1 MKKKIS
7 ASLLAMLLVFQV
19 MSSGY
24 LAPMAAFANE
34 PVSTNETTDTQAPE
48 QTAEQQAEAEAAQK
62 KALEEAEQAVDD
74 LFTDTTHKTIKEGLI
89 DVQINT
95 AEAYVDKLQD
105 GTDKT
110 KLQTLLA
117 EARNQVAQAET
128 KVTKE
133 ETPKQEVATEET
145 TKEETV
151 AEKPKKK
158 LMAKAVTGTEI
169 TQDADLKVNV
179 TKNGK
184 ELSPTDA
191 TSNKVM
197 DGDTIK
203 MKVTFDLSAEN
214 IEKNNYANG
223 SYIRVK
229 LPSDML
235 DEVKPNKGPIK
246 AGEDTVGN
254 YEILDGYLKIT
265 LTALVDESLDQP
277 MEIEDGFVELTATLK
292 SATDNT
298 PGQDL
303 TFGEPNKN
311 GGEIK
316 IPVTFVPKPAS
327 GGTKIQ
333 KQPGVIDPENGQI
346 KWTVNV
352 NTDLSLKDLQGTIK
366 FVDQLPTDKLNYV
379 SIKVTPIVYN
389 LKGGEV
395 EGTTEELTI
404 PNDKTNFEYE
414 LKNLDST
421 GYKFEYVTENV
432 STADES
438 KETISNT
445 AQIKQGTTQIAN
457 STNNVTVNYGP
468 VLEKNVIQNGK
479 EATWTIKYNHNQKTR
494 TGKELELLDQ
504 FTNTHVLK
512 GDLSNIKV
520 QKVDGSGKVISD
532 ALQRTDYTIQESN
545 TADKNGFL
553 ITFKADAVKGQ
564 AYTIVYT
571 TKLADPDGIIP
582 KTKTVTN
589 DVSFGTK
596 STSNSI
602 TNNYNLGSKSSE
614 VDYANK
620 KINWEITVNPDNL
633 ALKNV
638 VLTDTY
644 PTDRGLKIAQDF
656 KLNGEALDS
665 SKLTKDILGE
675 FTIKL
680 GDITTA
686 QTITYSTPYD
696 VDTVTSTGITNN
708 VKYTYTTENKV
719 SEQETGFSH
728 TETINEK
735 QSVKNGYK
743 SGNYNYVDRKFE
755 WEAGFNYKRQNIK
768 GAFFTDTLS
777 ENQKLEADTIKLYK
791 VDLGTDDVNGK
802 EIAVDMKTVGTL
814 ETTATGFTFTFN
826 DTEDIEAYKFKYK
839 SVDADGQMEAGKV
852 YTNNATLVT
861 DGTTKYNQDASVTI
875 NNAEH
880 KIEKDAPKVLED
892 DQILNWQMIINKGQS
907 KLTNVTIEDMPG
919 SNQLILAD
927 TFKIEELTTIDGI
940 EFDPS
945 KVVLDSKDISST
957 DDGYTFTQNGFT
969 VEQKIIGTGDQ
980 VSKGFIVTFPETIEK
995 AYKIT
1000 YSAYYNDAANTQT
1013 TNIATLKYN
1022 NNDKETAGESSP
1034 GTAKPYN
1041 IVYSGSNANATR
1053 TKADIKMHKVD
1064 PMDSMKPLQGAVFE
1078 LYNGKGTVK
1087 IATGT
1092 TDANGDVIFKG
1103 YFEGTYQIKE
1113 VTAPAGYVTTGSQYS
1128 QKTQVKFLKDTN
1140 TLVTGTSNPV
1150 ITKTIANY
1158 TEGACTKTTINVLK
1172 DGNKVANAIVKV
1184 KDQEGKLVTLT
1195 DATDSTPAVT
1205 ELKTNAQGQ
1214 VTLAAQYT
1222 SGNYKVEVTVN
1233 GITKTLSNFDIKDC
1247 AVTIDF
1253 NKDLACV
1260 DTTIYVKYKNQAVA
1274 NAKVTIN
1281 NGEELTVDSEGKVTV
1296 PTASIDGDIVV
1307 NDGLHNQTFKLSEL
1321 QTDNDCNLTLN
1332 ISDTSCPQLT
1342 VTVQDGTTL
1351 IKNAKVQI
1359 LNSANEAQDLDGN
1372 GKTSLTTDDNG
1383 QVVIPTKYAT
1393 GDYKI
1398 KVSKT
1403 GYKTATTPFDPTN
1416 CEFTVDFGVP
1426 TLACEDIEITFTGDQ
1441 VNENKVYVVNQDGEK
1456 QKITADDKTETNLD
1470 AAGKV
1475 VIPSKYGN
1483 GDYKIVLVQD
1493 GQKSIATPI
1502 NSDDCKQTIE
1512 LPTNPDAG
1520 TPGGACENTTI
1531 TVKDDT
1537 KLVENARVVITDQ
1550 SGKELFNGLTDSKG
1564 QITTKDYIALK
1575 DMSVKVSAKGYNTTT
1590 TFTLSDEDCKAE
1602 VNLAPNAC
1610 PDYAINVI
1618 NEQGNKITAEGFL
1631 KDSAFTIKNQNND
1644 VVATDV
1650 KINKN
1655 GQLYV
1660 VDGNG
1665 DEKII
1670 NKDELK
1676 NYTTDTYTLVQTKT
1690 APGYQTMKDV
1700 EVQDLG
1706 DCSGLVTINFN
1717 KTTEP
1722 TQPGVSCPYFT
1733 IIYKGPA
1740 DSTAEFKLVKV
1751 TKDATTGEVTKT
1763 DGEKDIKVVT
1773 DSTTKVSTL
1782 DLKDTKSFEPGSYEL
1797 VQTKG
1802 TSGYYNSNDIPFE
1815 VKMGECVAELTVTNS
1830 VMPPPACTNDVM
1842 VTVKDTEGKA
1852 VSTENA
1858 KVTVDGK
1865 ETTVTGSNSQVT
1877 IPKTA
1882 LDSSKEQT
1890 VIITLEDGR
1899 TTTVVLPA
1907 NRVDC
1912 TANAV
1917 VPVLKVCEQDKTITI
1932 KDANGKDVPADK
1944 IVKVT
1949 VGDKEVTPKVENG
1962 KLVISKDLIN
1972 PKEDTTITVTTK
1984 GGEQG
1989 FVTIPKY
1996 SETCDYTIVIQNA
2009 CDAFTVNVTENGK
2022 KATTGTVSIVDAD
2035 GKTVA
2040 TEKVSA
2046 NGTAKFPAKYA
2057 DAAYTVNVTIGKT
2070 TVTTPVNVN
2079 ENCAVTV
2086 NVKTLACDEAAVI
2099 VTLDGKAQKGVK
2111 VSVVD
2116 SKGKVVQTVTTD
2128 AKGNAKIDPKYATK
2142 EYQVKVTVGKETK
2155 TVTMTSC
2162 NVTINFKAPV
2172 TDGETEEPTEPGK
2185 PNKPTTPEKPSKPG
2199 VVTGG
2204 DTEENTNSSKP
2215 SKPGVK
2221 PGDHYDVYDKDGNLV
2236 ASDVTVDKDGSIS
2249 ADLPPGEYDFV
2260 SKGEH
2265 VTAEVGKDGK
2275 LPQTGSSDFLLYT
2288 LAGIA
2293 LLGASLVVFAR
2304 GRKKSA

>member
-89 DVQINT
+89 DAQINT

-117 EARNQVAQAET
+117 EARNQVAQAKT

-169 TQDADLKVNV
+169 TQNIISGIKLKVKGIEKNPGDTIEPTASEIKAGFNTELTLDYTLPNGHGYTEGSTFTFNLPKNMEMYNLINETPLSGDPSFGTFNV
-179 TKNGK
+179 TKDGKVTITFNKNIEINDNVKGQLGFTSLVKADLTQESEQDLVIQPVSGSTSYTFKLKYPKPNLDSNTPLTKTGNFIGNYNQKEANWNVEANNQAKQLENAVLEDVLPDGMEYVDGSLTAKEYKVLVDGNLSEVGSVSLTPTYDKTSRKLTIPLGKTNHVFKLSYKTKVIGDYKANYKNAAILKDDSTPVGSTVTKTVTPTVGKTITKSGKGITTNEENVKWEIQFNGK
-184 ELSPTDA
+184 GISYDAGTYLGDSAFVSQTDNAVKVYEA
-191 TSNKVM
+191 TI
-197 DGDTIK
+197 DD
-203 MKVTFDLSAEN
+203 
-214 IEKNNYANG
+214 NG
-223 SYIRVK
+223 NWTK
-229 LPSDML
+229 
-235 DEVKPNKGPIK
+235 
-246 AGEDTVGN
+246 
-254 YEILDGYLKIT
+254 
-265 LTALVDESLDQP
+265 
-277 MEIEDGFVELTATLK
+277 TATEVTGFTVTNGK
-292 SATDNT
+292 
-298 PGQDL
+298 L
-303 TFGEPNKN
+303 TFNTAITKPIIIEYQS
-311 GGEIK
+311 K
-316 IPVTFVPKPAS
+316 IPDGTAS
-327 GGTKIQ
+327 GATLS
-333 KQPGVIDPENGQI
+333 N
-346 KWTVNV
+346 TVNV
-352 NTDLSLKDLQGTIK
+352 NGETTTEFKATATNRVTGTGVTKTYGTPDYKNQLIGWTIK
-366 FVDQLPTDKLNYV
+366 ANTSAITLKAGAKITDEMPTGLTLQPATVVVTGIDAADYTINTADNKIELTTNKDVKSVITITFKTKFDLDDTGAGSATKYGYANTATFNYENKY
-379 SIKVTPIVYN
+379 KVTTPVNGAATFTPDSNVQANGYKKGVFDATTKTVEWTVDVNYN
-389 LKGGEV
+389 ER
-395 EGTTEELTI
+395 TI
-404 PNDKTNFEYE
+404 PNAIVKDTLKQEDGFSIDQNKFKVVEVDTSKELVKDTDYNVTFGTDSKSYELTFKNSINKEYQIIYTTTDDDKIYTGSYTNTAELYNDTTLLTTLTKTVDGKDSNDKNTNFNNYIEKTGVQNTTNPD
-414 LKNLDST
+414 LLDWT
-421 GYKFEYVTENV
+421 IIVNK
-432 STADES
+432 AES
-438 KETISNT
+438 K
-445 AQIKQGTTQIAN
+445 
-457 STNNVTVNYGP
+457 
-468 VLEKNVIQNGK
+468 
-479 EATWTIKYNHNQKTR
+479 
-494 TGKELELLDQ
+494 
-504 FTNTHVLK
+504 
-512 GDLSNIKV
+512 LSNFKV
-520 QKVDGSGKVISD
+520 TDTPKGLQSLKVETVKIVPEKGGT
-532 ALQRTDYTIQESN
+532 ALKENTDYTLQY
-545 TADKNGFL
+545 
-553 ITFKADAVKGQ
+553 FK
-564 AYTIVYT
+564 
-571 TKLADPDGIIP
+571 
-582 KTKTVTN
+582 
-589 DVSFGTK
+589 
-596 STSNSI
+596 
-602 TNNYNLGSKSSE
+602 
-614 VDYANK
+614 
-620 KINWEITVNPDNL
+620 
-633 ALKNV
+633 
-638 VLTDTY
+638 
-644 PTDRGLKIAQDF
+644 
-656 KLNGEALDS
+656 
-665 SKLTKDILGE
+665 
-675 FTIKL
+675 
-680 GDITTA
+680 
-686 QTITYSTPYD
+686 
-696 VDTVTSTGITNN
+696 
-708 VKYTYTTENKV
+708 
-719 SEQETGFSH
+719 ETGVF
-728 TETINEK
+728 EIKFLKEINE
-735 QSVKNGYK
+735 
-743 SGNYNYVDRKFE
+743 
-755 WEAGFNYKRQNIK
+755 
-768 GAFFTDTLS
+768 
-777 ENQKLEADTIKLYK
+777 
-791 VDLGTDDVNGK
+791 
-802 EIAVDMKTVGTL
+802 
-814 ETTATGFTFTFN
+814 
-826 DTEDIEAYKFKYK
+826 
-839 SVDADGQMEAGKV
+839 
-852 YTNNATLVT
+852 
-861 DGTTKYNQDASVTI
+861 
-875 NNAEH
+875 
-880 KIEKDAPKVLED
+880 
-892 DQILNWQMIINKGQS
+892 
-907 KLTNVTIEDMPG
+907 
-919 SNQLILAD
+919 
-927 TFKIEELTTIDGI
+927 
-940 EFDPS
+940 
-945 KVVLDSKDISST
+945 
-957 DDGYTFTQNGFT
+957 
-969 VEQKIIGTGDQ
+969 
-980 VSKGFIVTFPETIEK
+980 

-1000 YSAYYNDAANTQT
+1000 YTTSFVAEDYTGNIGNEVKVTADGLTNADTNKTGKTAYRTSTAWGTSEGNLYKLSLHKKTNDANPKALAGITFNLYSDKDKKTLVDTET
-1013 TNIATLKYN
+1013 TNGTGDLTFYRLLKSKDYYL
-1022 NNDKETAGESSP
+1022 E
-1034 GTAKPYN
+1034 
-1041 IVYSGSNANATR
+1041 
-1053 TKADIKMHKVD
+1053 
-1064 PMDSMKPLQGAVFE
+1064 
-1078 LYNGKGTVK
+1078 
-1087 IATGT
+1087 
-1092 TDANGDVIFKG
+1092 
-1103 YFEGTYQIKE
+1103 E
-1113 VTAPAGYVTTGSQYS
+1113 VNTPAGYVNPGLTKINFDTITNGE
-1128 QKTQVKFLKDTN
+1128 VKYDFINKAEVKAVKL
-1140 TLVTGTSNPV
+1140 
-1150 ITKTIANY
+1150 
-1158 TEGACTKTTINVLK
+1158 TKTT
-1172 DGNKVANAIVKV
+1172 
-1184 KDQEGKLVTLT
+1184 
-1195 DATDSTPAVT
+1195 
-1205 ELKTNAQGQ
+1205 
-1214 VTLAAQYT
+1214 
-1222 SGNYKVEVTVN
+1222 
-1233 GITKTLSNFDIKDC
+1233 
-1247 AVTIDF
+1247 
-1253 NKDLACV
+1253 
-1260 DTTIYVKYKNQAVA
+1260 
-1274 NAKVTIN
+1274 N
-1281 NGEELTVDSEGKVTV
+1281 NGEKLAGVIFELKDSNGDNVE
-1296 PTASIDGDIVV
+1296 IDGKTEFTTDAAGEIYLGNTDFDDASKKLANGSYTFVEKKTV
-1307 NDGLHNQTFKLSEL
+1307 QGYKLDKTPIPFEVKDGLIQAIEVGMVN
-1321 QTDNDCNLTLN
+1321 
-1332 ISDTSCPQLT
+1332 
-1342 VTVQDGTTL
+1342 
-1351 IKNAKVQI
+1351 NACT
-1359 LNSANEAQDLDGN
+1359 E
-1372 GKTSLTTDDNG
+1372 
-1383 QVVIPTKYAT
+1383 
-1393 GDYKI
+1393 
-1398 KVSKT
+1398 
-1403 GYKTATTPFDPTN
+1403 
-1416 CEFTVDFGVP
+1416 
-1426 TLACEDIEITFTGDQ
+1426 IEITFTGDQ

-1456 QKITADDKTETNLD
+1456 QKITTDDKTETKLD

-1502 NSDDCKQTIE
+1502 NSDDCKQTIVVSN
-1512 LPTNPDAG
+1512 TTDN
-1520 TPGGACENTTI
+1520 ACENTTI
-1531 TVKDDT
+1531 TVKDGT

-1564 QITTKDYIALK
+1564 QITTKEYIALK
-1575 DMSVKVSAKGYNTTT
+1575 DVTVKVYAKGYNTETA
-1590 TFTLSDEDCKAE
+1590 FKLSDEDCKAE
-1602 VNLAPNAC
+1602 VNLTPNAC
-1610 PDYAINVI
+1610 PDYAINVVD
-1618 NEQGNKITAEGFL
+1618 EKGDKITADGFL

-1676 NYTTDTYTLVQTKT
+1676 NYATDTYTLVQTKT
-1690 APGYQTMKDV
+1690 APGYQTMQDAK
-1700 EVQDLG
+1700 VQDL
-1706 DCSGLVTINFN
+1706 DNCSGVVTINFN

-1773 DSTTKVSTL
+1773 DPTTKVSTL

-1815 VKMGECVAELTVTNS
+1815 VKMGECVAELTVTNT
-1830 VMPPPACTNDVM
+1830 VVPPPACTNDIV

-2022 KATTGTVSIVDAD
+2022 KATTGNVSIVDAD

-2057 DAAYTVNVTIGKT
+2057 DATYTVNVTIGKT

-2162 NVTINFKAPV
+2162 NVTIDFKAPV

-2236 ASDVTVDKDGSIS
+2236 ASDVTVDKDGNIS

>member
-1 MKKKIS
+1 MKKRIS
-7 ASLLAMLLVFQV
+7 AAFLAVLLVLQV
-19 MSSGY
+19 LSSGY

-48 QTAEQQAEAEAAQK
+48 QTAEQQAEAEATQK

-74 LFTDTTHKTIKEGLI
+74 LFTDTTHKTIKEGLV
-89 DVQINT
+89 DAQINT
-95 AEAYVDKLQD
+95 AEVDVDKLQD

-117 EARNQVAQAET
+117 EARNQVAQVET
-128 KVTKE
+128 AKKETLKKKAVTE
-133 ETPKQEVATEET
+133 ETPKEEVATEET
-145 TKEETV
+145 PADESGSGGTDVKEEATV
-151 AEKPKKK
+151 K
-158 LMAKAVTGTEI
+158 EI
-169 TQDADLKVNV
+169 TQDANLNVIV
-179 TKNGK
+179 TKNGNA
-184 ELSPTDA
+184 LSTENA
-191 TSNKVM
+191 ALNKVM

-203 MKVTFDLSAEN
+203 MKVTFNLSAEN
-214 IEKNNYANG
+214 IEKNKYANG

-229 LPSDML
+229 LPSNML

-246 AGEDTVGN
+246 AVEDTVGN
-254 YEILDGYLKIT
+254 YEISDGYLKIT
-265 LTALVDESLDQP
+265 LTALVDESMDQP
-277 MEIEDGFVELTATLK
+277 IGIEYGFVELTATLK

-303 TFGEPNKN
+303 TFGESGKN
-311 GGEIK
+311 GEEIK

-333 KQPGVIDPENGQI
+333 KQPGVIDPANGQI

-352 NTDLSLKDLQGTIK
+352 NTDLSLKGLQGTIK
-366 FVDQLPTDKLNYV
+366 FVDQLPAGKLNYV

-389 LKGGEV
+389 LKGVGV

-404 PNDKTNFEYE
+404 PTDKTKFEYE

-432 STADES
+432 STADVS
-438 KETISNT
+438 SETISNT
-445 AQIKQGTTQIAN
+445 AQIQQDNKEITN
-457 STNNVTVNYGP
+457 STNNVTVKYGP
-468 VLEKNVIQNGK
+468 VLKKTVEENGK
-479 EATWTIKYNHNQKTR
+479 EAMWTIKYNHNQKTR

-512 GDLSNIKV
+512 GDLSSIEVK
-520 QKVDGSGKVISD
+520 KVDGSGQDISY
-532 ALQRTDYTIQESN
+532 AEKGKDYTIQESN
-545 TADKNGFL
+545 TAEKNGFL

-564 AYTIVYT
+564 AYTIVYK

-602 TNNYNLGSKSSE
+602 TNKYNLGSKSSE

-620 KINWEITVNPDNL
+620 KINWKITVNPDNL

-644 PTDRGLKIAQDF
+644 PTDRGLEKAQDF
-656 KLNGEALDS
+656 KLNNEALDS
-665 SKLTKDILGE
+665 SKLTKNILGE
-675 FTIKL
+675 FIIKL

-708 VKYTYTTENKV
+708 VKYTYTPEKKE

-728 TETINEK
+728 TETINEQ

-743 SGNYNYVDRKFE
+743 SGKFNYVDRKFE
-755 WEAGFNYKRQNIK
+755 WEAGFNYKRQDIK
-768 GAFFTDTLS
+768 NAVFTDTLS
-777 ENQKLEADTIKLYK
+777 ENQKLKADTIKLYK

-826 DTEDIEAYKFKYK
+826 GTENIEAYKFRYESIDK
-839 SVDADGQMEAGKV
+839 DGQMEATP

-861 DGTTKYNQDASVTI
+861 DGTTKYDQDASVTI

-880 KIEKDAPKVLED
+880 KVEKDAPKVLED

-927 TFKIEELTTIDGI
+927 TFKIEELTTTNGID
-940 EFDPS
+940 FATS
-945 KVVLDSKDISST
+945 KVVLDSKTISST
-957 DDGYTFTQNGFT
+957 DDGYTFTQDGFT
-969 VEQKIIGTGDQ
+969 VKQNIIGTGDQ
-980 VSKGFIVTFPETIEK
+980 VSKGFIVTFPKTIEK

-1000 YSAYYNDAANTQT
+1000 YSAYYNDATNTQT
-1013 TNIATLKYN
+1013 TNIATLRYN

-1034 GTAKPYN
+1034 DTAKPYN
-1041 IVYSGSNANATR
+1041 IVYSDSNAGATR

-1113 VTAPAGYVTTGSQYS
+1113 VTAPAGYVTTGSQYA

-1195 DATDSTPAVT
+1195 DATDSTAAVT

-1233 GITKTLSNFDIKDC
+1233 GITKTLSTFDIKDC

-1393 GDYKI
+1393 GDYQI

-1441 VNENKVYVVNQDGEK
+1441 VKENKVYVVNQDGEK
-1456 QKITADDKTETNLD
+1456 QKITTDDKTETNLD

-1475 VIPSKYGN
+1475 VIPSKYAT
-1483 GDYKIVLVQD
+1483 GDYKIVFVQD
-1493 GQKSIATPI
+1493 GKQSIVTPI
-1502 NSDDCKQTIE
+1502 DSDDCKQTIE

-1537 KLVENARVVITDQ
+1537 KLIENARVVITDQ
-1550 SGKELFNGLTDSKG
+1550 DGAELFNGVTNAQG
-1564 QITTKDYIALK
+1564 EITTDKYIALK
-1575 DMSVKVSAKGYNTTT
+1575 DVTVKVYAKGYNTTT

-1602 VNLAPNAC
+1602 VNLTPNAC
-1610 PDYAINVI
+1610 ADYAINVVD
-1618 NEQGNKITAEGFL
+1618 EKGDKITADGFL
-1631 KDSAFTIKNQNND
+1631 KDSAFTIKNQNGD
-1644 VVATDV
+1644 IVATDV

-1655 GQLYV
+1655 GQL
-1660 VDGNG
+1660 VDSK
-1665 DEKII
+1665 DKII

-1690 APGYQTMKDV
+1690 APGYQTMQDAV
-1700 EVQDLG
+1700 VQDL
-1706 DCSGLVTINFN
+1706 DNCSGLVTINFN

-1722 TQPGVSCPYFT
+1722 TNPGVSCPDFKVT
-1733 IIYKGPA
+1733 YKGPA
-1740 DSTAEFKLVKV
+1740 NSTAEFKIVKV
-1751 TKDATTGEVTKT
+1751 TTDADGKVTKEDIET
-1763 DGEKDIKVVT
+1763 GIKVVT
-1773 DSTTKVSTL
+1773 DADMKVSTL
-1782 DLKDTKSFEPGSYEL
+1782 NTTTKSFEPGSYEL

-1815 VKMGECVAELTVTNS
+1815 VKMGECVAELTVTNT
-1830 VMPPPACTNDVM
+1830 VVPPPACTDDVV

-1865 ETTVTGSNSQVT
+1865 ETSVTGSNSQVT

-1972 PKEDTTITVTTK
+1972 PKEGTTITVTTK

-2086 NVKTLACDEAAVI
+2086 NVKTLACDEAAVV

-2162 NVTINFKAPV
+2162 NVTIDFKAPV
-2172 TDGETEEPTEPGK
+2172 TDGKTEEPTEPGK

-2236 ASDVTVDKDGSIS
+2236 ASDVTVDKDGNIS

>member
-1 MKKKIS
+1 MRKFYFYTYVKIEKRGDHVKKKIS

-62 KALEEAEQAVDD
+62 KALEEAQKAVDD
-74 LFTDTTHKTIKEGLI
+74 LFTDTTHKTIKEGLV
-89 DVQINT
+89 DAQINT

-133 ETPKQEVATEET
+133 ETPK
-145 TKEETV
+145 EETV

-158 LMAKAVTGTEI
+158 LMTKAVTGTEI
-169 TQDADLKVNV
+169 TQDANLKVNV

-214 IEKNNYANG
+214 IEKNKYTNG
-223 SYIRVK
+223 SYISVK

-235 DEVKPNKGPIK
+235 SAVTPSTGDIK
-246 AGEDTVGN
+246 IDNEKVGD
-254 YEILDGYLKIT
+254 YQISGGYLKIT
-265 LTALVDESLDQP
+265 LTALVDQYDQA
-277 MEIEDGFVELTATLK
+277 MEIKDGFVELTATLK

-316 IPVTFVPKPAS
+316 IPVTFVPKPTS

-333 KQPGVIDPENGQI
+333 KQPGVIDPVNGQI

-352 NTDLSLKDLQGTIK
+352 NTDLSLKDLPGTIK
-366 FVDQLPTDKLNYV
+366 FVDQLPTGKLNYV

-389 LKGGEV
+389 LKGVGV

-404 PNDKTNFEYE
+404 PTDKTKFEYE

-432 STADES
+432 STADVS
-438 KETISNT
+438 SETISNT
-445 AQIKQGTTQIAN
+445 AQIQQGTTQIAN

-468 VLEKNVIQNGK
+468 VLEKTVKENGK

-512 GDLSNIKV
+512 GDLSNIEVKKV
-520 QKVDGSGKVISD
+520 NSSGQVISV
-532 ALQRTDYTIQESN
+532 AEKGKDYTIQESN
-545 TADKNGFL
+545 TAEKNGFL

-602 TNNYNLGSKSSE
+602 TNKYNLGSKSSE

-620 KINWEITVNPDNL
+620 KINWKITVNPDNL

-644 PTDRGLKIAQDF
+644 PTDRGLEKAQDF
-656 KLNGEALDS
+656 KLNGTALDS
-665 SKLTKDILGE
+665 SKLTKNILGE

-755 WEAGFNYKRQNIK
+755 WEAGFNYKRQDIK
-768 GAFFTDTLS
+768 NAVFTDTLS
-777 ENQKLEADTIKLYK
+777 GNQKLEADTIKLYK
-791 VDLGTDDVNGK
+791 VDLGTNDVNGK
-802 EIAVDMKTVGTL
+802 ETVVDMDTVGKL
-814 ETTATGFTFTFN
+814 VTTATGFTFTFN
-826 DTEDIEAYKFKYK
+826 GIENIEAYKFKYK
-839 SVDADGQMEAGKV
+839 SVDADEQMEEKP
-852 YTNNATLVT
+852 YTNKATLVT
-861 DGTTKYNQDASVTI
+861 DGTTKYDQDASVTI

-927 TFKIEELTTIDGI
+927 TFKIEELTTTNGID
-940 EFDPS
+940 FATS
-945 KVVLDSKDISST
+945 KVVLDSKTISST
-957 DDGYTFTQNGFT
+957 DDGYTFTQDGFT
-969 VEQKIIGTGDQ
+969 VKQNIIGTGDQ
-980 VSKGFIVTFPETIEK
+980 VSKGFIVTFPKTIEK

-1000 YSAYYNDAANTQT
+1000 YGAYYNDATNTKT

-1022 NNDKETAGESSP
+1022 NNDEETAGESSP

-1041 IVYSGSNANATR
+1041 IAYSDSNAGATR
-1053 TKADIKMHKVD
+1053 TKVDIKMHKVD

-1078 LYNGKGTVK
+1078 LYNSKGTIK

-1092 TDANGDVIFKG
+1092 TDANGDIIFKG

-1113 VTAPAGYVTTGSQYS
+1113 VTAPNDYVTTGSQYA
-1128 QKTQVKFLKDTN
+1128 QKTQVKFLKDAN
-1140 TLVTGTSNPV
+1140 TVITGTSNPI

-1158 TEGACTKTTINVLK
+1158 KAGACTETTINVLK
-1172 DGNKVANAIVKV
+1172 DGNKIANAIVKV
-1184 KDQEGKLVTLT
+1184 KDQEGKLVTLK
-1195 DATDSTPAVT
+1195 DATDSAPAVT
-1205 ELKTNAQGQ
+1205 ELKTNSQGQ
-1214 VTLAAQYT
+1214 VKLAAQYT
-1222 SGNYKVEVTVN
+1222 SGNYKVEVTVD
-1233 GITKTLSNFDIKDC
+1233 GITKTLSEFDIKDC
-1247 AVTIDF
+1247 VVTIDF

-1359 LNSANEAQDLDGN
+1359 LNSADEAQDLD
-1372 GKTSLTTDDNG
+1372 GKTSLTTDENG

-1403 GYKTATTPFDPTN
+1403 GYKTATTLFDPTN

-1426 TLACEDIEITFTGDQ
+1426 TLACENIEITFTGDQ

-1456 QKITADDKTETNLD
+1456 QKITTDDKTETKLD

-1502 NSDDCKQTIE
+1502 NSDDCKQTIVVSN
-1512 LPTNPDAG
+1512 TTDN
-1520 TPGGACENTTI
+1520 TCENTTI

-1537 KLVENARVVITDQ
+1537 KLIENARVVITDQ
-1550 SGKELFNGLTDSKG
+1550 DGAELFNGVTNAQG
-1564 QITTKDYIALK
+1564 EITTDKYIALK
-1575 DMSVKVSAKGYNTTT
+1575 DVTVKVYAKGYNTTT

-1602 VNLAPNAC
+1602 VNLTPNAC
-1610 PDYAINVI
+1610 PDYAINVVD
-1618 NEQGNKITAEGFL
+1618 EKGDKIAAEGFL

-1670 NKDELK
+1670 DKDELK
-1676 NYTTDTYTLVQTKT
+1676 NYATDIYTLVQTKT
-1690 APGYQTMKDV
+1690 APGYQTMKDAK
-1700 EVQDLG
+1700 VQDL
-1706 DCSGLVTINFN
+1706 DNCSGVVTINFN

-1830 VMPPPACTNDVM
+1830 VMPPPACTNDVV

-2057 DAAYTVNVTIGKT
+2057 DATYTVNVTIGKT

-2086 NVKTLACDEAAVI
+2086 NVKTLACDEATVV

-2111 VSVVD
+2111 VNVVD

-2236 ASDVTVDKDGSIS
+2236 ASDVTVDQDGNIS